1 VTEVP
6 EQYRSKT
13 PAKLRS
19 LAQNSLLD
27 FPPAV
32 REALQEAAA
41 EIEGSE
47 EAYAVLVGE
56 LRELREKHERTQE
69 NLRSAYS
76 QIPQRSM

>member
-1 VTEVP
+1 MTEVP

-13 PAKLRS
+13 PAKLRI
-19 LAQNSLLD
+19 LAQDALQEL
-27 FPPAV
+27 PPAV

-47 EAYAVLVGE
+47 VAYAVLVGD
-56 LRELREKHERTQE
+56 LRELREKHARTQE

-76 QIPQRSM
+76 RIPPRSM